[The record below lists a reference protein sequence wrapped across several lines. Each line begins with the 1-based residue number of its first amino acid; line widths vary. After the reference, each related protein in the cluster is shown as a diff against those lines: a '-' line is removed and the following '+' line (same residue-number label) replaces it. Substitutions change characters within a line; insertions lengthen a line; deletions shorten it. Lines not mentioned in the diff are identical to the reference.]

1 MSAILTLE
9 QLKELTS
16 AYDSF
21 TTVEG
26 SSLPE
31 YYKSIFPKHCSCGG
45 EIILTKDSEDQYGF
59 TQLQCCNPDC
69 WIKMAHRFA
78 YFAQSLKFKGLGVTS
93 ALNLYSALH
102 SQFKYPSFLYIF
114 DMPSSDIYGILGN
127 ADGDKFEAMKH
138 ELKNNGFQFKDAIVA
153 LGIQDIGAGSRIFD
167 IVKSPSVLLHFV
179 LKNQLSELCDLA
191 RINAPKTRFA
201 LNMARLDIVTLVTE
215 VMPHILSTPNKEIYV
230 AITGSVSVNGKGLTR
245 AEFIWLCESL
255 KDKNGEQAFKL
266 VETKSESK
274 LDYVIA
280 DFPSASSKYQLGK
293 RTGRLITATEF
304 YTLLKDQV
312 EGV

>member
-1 MSAILTLE
+1 MSAILTLD
-9 QLKELTS
+9 QLKQLTP

-21 TTVEG
+21 TSVEG
-26 SSLPE
+26 STLPE
-31 YYKSIFPKHCSCGG
+31 YYKSIFPKKCTCGA

-93 ALNLYSALH
+93 ALNLYSTLH
-102 SQFKYPSFLYIF
+102 SKFKYPSFLYIF
-114 DMPSSDIYGILGN
+114 DMSSSDIYSILGS
-127 ADGDKFEAMKH
+127 ADGDKFESMKL
-138 ELKNNGFQFKDAIVA
+138 ELRTKGFQFKDAIVA
-153 LGIQDIGAGSRIFD
+153 LGIQDIGAGSRLFD
-167 IVKSPSVLLHFV
+167 VVKSPSVLLHFV
-179 LKNQLSELCDLA
+179 LKDKLDELCDLA

-201 LNMARLDIVTLVTE
+201 LNIAKLDIVTLMTD
-215 VMPHILSTPNKEIYV
+215 VMPNIVSTPNREIYV
-230 AITGSVSVNGKGLTR
+230 AITGSVSVGGKGLTR

-255 KDKNGEQAFKL
+255 RNNRGEQAFKL

-280 DFPSASSKYQLGK
+280 DFPSSSSKYQLGK
-293 RTGRLITATEF
+293 RTGKLITANEF

-312 EGV
+312 EGD